1 MNAAL
6 RQQIHELRARAAQEL
21 VRAERLLEDIKNINE
36 ILSSS
41 PQRENN
47 SNHGRRTISRIL

>member
-47 SNHGRRTISRIL
+47 SNHGSRTISRIF